1 MHTHTYTHT
10 HTHTHAHTHTH
21 THTHRIPTSSSSK
34 LSLGALRRDNTSDVN
49 LSQDELLTT
58 CSILCTADYCL
69 ETIQQ
74 LESKLKEKIDAPL
87 ASKVNFDPEQDNFH
101 RYIYIHSFYF
111 ENSTAAFLSLSDS
124 HTRTRTNTYT
134 HSIVSSSIQLLVQD
148 TESACASA
156 FQAMVKVNAPLT
168 LSMSCL

>member
-1 MHTHTYTHT
+1 MNVHIRTHTLAQTCVCMYTLKCMHSSTHTHTY
-10 HTHTHAHTHTH
+10 
-21 THTHRIPTSSSSK
+21 RIPTSSSSK

-101 RYIYIHSFYF
+101 RYIYIHSLYF
-111 ENSTAAFLSLSDS
+111 ENSTAASLSLSVS
-124 HTRTRTNTYT
+124 HTHAHVPIHT
-134 HSIVSSSIQLLVQD
+134 H
-148 TESACASA
+148 TA
-156 FQAMVKVNAPLT
+156 
-168 LSMSCL
+168 